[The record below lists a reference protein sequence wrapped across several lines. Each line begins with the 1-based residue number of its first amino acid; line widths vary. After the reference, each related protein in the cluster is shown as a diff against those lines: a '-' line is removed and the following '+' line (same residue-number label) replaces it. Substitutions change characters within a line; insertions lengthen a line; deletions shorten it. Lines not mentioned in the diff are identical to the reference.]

1 MRHLL
6 IACDVFVR
14 ELALAASRSRNTI
27 DFRFLP
33 KGLHNRGGAAMRAVV
48 QQEIDAMPA
57 KGYDAVLL
65 GYGLCNNSL
74 GGLRAPDHTRL
85 VMPRAHDCIALLLG
99 SCTRY
104 REEFDRTPGTVWLSP
119 GWIER
124 TGADDTH
131 LTLDGPRGGGAWG
144 MTREQLVERFGEEE
158 AEYLIEAERA
168 ATRHYERIAYINTG
182 VEPDDRFEEE
192 ARERAE
198 QRGWKYER
206 LQGSLSIL
214 QRLVDGDWRE
224 EEFLV
229 VQPGG
234 STKLTYDERMVE
246 ATPAMVPG
254 ESPCTEHDKQSP

>member
-1 MRHLL
+1 MRLLL

-14 ELALAASRSRNTI
+14 ELALVASRSPNTI

-48 QQEIDAMPA
+48 QQEIDAAPA
-57 KGYDAVLL
+57 GLHDAVLL

-74 GGLRAPDHTRL
+74 GGIHAPQHTRL

-104 REEFDRTPGTVWLSP
+104 REEFDKTPGTVWLSS

-124 TGADDTH
+124 TSAGDPH

-168 ATRHYERIAYINTG
+168 ATRHYERIAYIETG
-182 VEPDDRFEEE
+182 VEPDDRFERE
-192 ARERAE
+192 ARQRADNH
-198 QRGWKYER
+198 GWRFEKMT
-206 LQGSLSIL
+206 GSMAIL

-224 EEFLV
+224 DEFLIL
-229 VQPGG
+229 QSGE
-234 STKLTYDERMVE
+234 TTRLTYNESMVE
-246 ATPAMVPG
+246 AAAPK
-254 ESPCTEHDKQSP
+254 ESA